1 MFIRPSLSNNFL
13 LKRII
18 WSDLISSS
26 GTSQKF
32 SQQVP
37 AVKNSEEYY
46 EKQLKEF
53 QTLTNVTKK
62 VRTKKPQKPPF
73 VKNFLLG
80 KFDTDLL
87 TYPELNKSDTKN
99 LEDTAKLV
107 QNLMKQNH
115 MVDCSSMTKQFRQ
128 NLSDFKA
135 IGLQAA
141 QLMNG
146 MECNITESS
155 VFLEKLSEHKL
166 RNSIVNN
173 EQLGVYLLNKFGNDE
188 LKLKYL
194 TKLMNG
200 EILSAACI
208 SETTATDLNSL
219 QTNAKLSPDGKQWI
233 LNGEK
238 TCVVNGK
245 LADIYIVFAV
255 TKIIK
260 KDLLTETKL
269 TSFIID
275 KDSPGI
281 VIKEID
287 CKGIEIVNITFN
299 DTPIPTSNV
308 IGEVNKAQNLLQS
321 LITEL
326 RLSIGPMCVTVS
338 KQILNNLITEIRN
351 KSDDKNLL
359 HETDGI
365 REKIGEMIVSIYAM
379 ESILYLTTGLIDNYE
394 NQDIEVEASIVKAF
408 CSDQTMKL
416 ATKALNL
423 LGANFVRDSH
433 WLHPLFEE
441 ALRFKSLNEPDDG
454 LKIILALLCLQ
465 HAGKSTHELIEKI
478 RNPVSHISFGFRRMW
493 RNRRNN
499 EDNPKLDLELGDYLH
514 PSLEN
519 PSKQLEYCVK
529 RLEFASEVLLVRYG
543 GDIVNYHMELR
554 RLANVI
560 VDTYVTAACLGRASR
575 SYCIGV
581 QHGDVE
587 MLMAS
592 TYANSAAERV
602 KYNVLK
608 IYGGYYNTND
618 ENHRFLAKKIFKFK
632 EYFPKHPLTR
642 NF

>member
-1 MFIRPSLSNNFL
+1 MFIRPSLTNNFL
-13 LKRII
+13 LKRIMR
-18 WSDLISSS
+18 SDILSNSV
-26 GTSQKF
+26 TSHNL

-46 EKQLKEF
+46 ENQLKDF
-53 QTLTNVTKK
+53 QTLSNVTKK

-80 KFDTDLL
+80 KFDIDLL
-87 TYPELNKSDTKN
+87 TYPELNKNDTKN

-115 MVDCSSMTKQFRQ
+115 IVDCSSMTKQFRQ

-135 IGLQAA
+135 IGLQSA

-146 MECNITESS
+146 MECNVTESS

-173 EQLGVYLLNKFGNDE
+173 EQLGVYLLNKFGNDQ
-188 LKLKYL
+188 LKMKYL

-200 EILSAACI
+200 EFLSAACI
-208 SETTATDLNSL
+208 SEASVTDLNSF
-219 QTNAKLSPDGKQWI
+219 QTKAKLSPDGKQWI

-238 TCVVNGK
+238 TYVVNGK

-255 TKIIK
+255 TKVFK
-260 KDLLTETKL
+260 KDLLFETRM
-269 TSFIID
+269 TSFIVD

-281 VIKEID
+281 IIKEVD
-287 CKGIEIVNITFN
+287 SKGIEIVNITFN
-299 DTPIPTSNV
+299 DTPVPVANV
-308 IGEVNKAQNLLQS
+308 VGEVNKAHHLLNP

-326 RLSIGPMCVTVS
+326 RLSTGPMCVAVS

-365 REKIGEMIVSIYAM
+365 RETIGEMIVSVYAM
-379 ESILYLTTGLIDNYE
+379 ESIIYLTTGLIDNYE

-416 ATKALNL
+416 ATKALDL
-423 LGANFVRDSH
+423 LGASFVPDSH

-441 ALRFKSLNEPDDG
+441 AQRFKSLNEPDDS
-454 LKIILALLCLQ
+454 LKIILTLLCLQ
-465 HAGKSTHELIEKI
+465 HSGKSTHEFIEKI

-514 PSLEN
+514 PSLDN
-519 PSKQLEYCVK
+519 ASKQLEYCVK

-543 GDIVNYHMELR
+543 GDIFNYHMDLR
-554 RLANVI
+554 RLANAI
-560 VDTYVTAACLGRASR
+560 IDTYVIAACLGRASR
-575 SYCIGV
+575 SYCIGL

-587 MLMAS
+587 MMIAN
-592 TYANSAAERV
+592 TYSNSAVERV
-602 KYNVLK
+602 KHNVLK
-608 IYGGYYNTND
+608 IYGGCYNTND
-618 ENHRFLAKKIFKFK
+618 ENYRFLAKRIFKFK